1 MAILQGNLIMYQ
13 NKIKELEDKYRKLG
27 DQVFNLEKSGIA
39 DPDQLKSLNNLKNDT
54 LAELRSLRKLQWDY
68 DHEYVKFDDDR

>member
-1 MAILQGNLIMYQ
+1 MYQ